1 MEIVDKTERL
11 NRRRSMKLDK
21 VLPMIVGVLATALV
35 AQVAERYLDKPGPMY
50 LASWKETPKNMTEA
64 TRLARTIVT
73 GVVTEVE
80 RANDLVVEAPGEPN
94 NEDRI
99 PIEVVT
105 IKVEKAHKGEKP
117 EIVQV
122 FRTGSTKDPGLKD
135 RPAPPGRPP
144 PKPPGGVD
152 RPAPLPRPTEAQTR
166 TILLEDD
173 PPYKVG
179 ERQLLLLT
187 DGPTVTVAGAS
198 VKTQRPISPEGR
210 YRIKPDNKIEPVA
223 IKGFA
228 AQLKNKPVPEFER
241 LLR

>member
-1 MEIVDKTERL
+1 M
-11 NRRRSMKLDK
+11 
-21 VLPMIVGVLATALV
+21 
-35 AQVAERYLDKPGPMY
+35 Q
-50 LASWKETPKNMTEA
+50 
-64 TRLARTIVT
+64 
-73 GVVTEVE
+73 
-80 RANDLVVEAPGEPN
+80 
-94 NEDRI
+94 
-99 PIEVVT
+99 
-105 IKVEKAHKGEKP
+105 
-117 EIVQV
+117 
-122 FRTGSTKDPGLKD
+122 
-135 RPAPPGRPP
+135 
-144 PKPPGGVD
+144 
-152 RPAPLPRPTEAQTR
+152 LPRPTEAQTR

-187 DGPTVTVAGAS
+187 DGPTVTGAGAS